1 MQKHVYSANIIRFN
15 LLLRYIFNQICKVLQ
30 EDSPLPSKY
39 LLRKLSE
46 LYDNNEGGELYK
58 GLLSFMLEESI
69 ICIAKSILETK
80 I

>member
-1 MQKHVYSANIIRFN
+1 MQ
-15 LLLRYIFNQICKVLQ
+15 
-30 EDSPLPSKY
+30 
-39 LLRKLSE
+39 SE

-80 I
+80 IQADWLKDEILAFIKI